1 MPIDPNRV
9 RDIFLAALE
18 LTPEERPTYLA
29 ETCRHDADLRAEVDR
44 LLLANADP
52 DSILEPPASQTT
64 AAPTEQATANSA
76 EATADHANPDQN
88 DTRTA
93 SPGPRGPSRSS
104 SEGIGAVISGRYTL
118 AEVIGEG
125 GMGSVYLASQTD
137 PVKRD
142 VALKLIKTGMDSR
155 GVLARF
161 DAERQALAMM
171 DHPNIARIY
180 DGGVTPT
187 GQPFFVMELVKGEP
201 LTSYC
206 DKHRLSIKARLE
218 LFVAVCQAVQHAH
231 QKGIIH
237 RDLKPSNILV
247 TEVDGKP
254 TPKVIDFG
262 VAKATEVKLTDMS
275 LADIGAIV
283 GTPAYMSPEQADPTS
298 MDIDTRSDVYSL
310 GVILYELLA
319 GSPPIDP
326 KQFHRGAILEML
338 RMVREDDPPRPSTKL
353 STAEALPSIA
363 ANRNI
368 DPAHLRHSVRGDL
381 DWVVMKALEKDRKR
395 RYETANGFAADIL
408 RHLANE
414 PVEAAPPSRGYRLRK
429 FVRKH
434 RGPVIAASLLLI
446 SLLAG
451 ITGTALGLLRADW
464 ALQLADSRAE
474 ELKYRL
480 GVSNTVLAAA
490 AYDNNNVVLA
500 AERLD
505 EVPLEQR
512 GWEWRY
518 LKQQVRGG
526 LFTLYGH
533 TMNVNSVAFSPDG
546 SRIATGSWDKTAKVW
561 DARTGESLLELNGH
575 SNEVTSVSFSPDGTR
590 IVTGSSDRRAKVW
603 DAKTG
608 ASLLELRGHKRE
620 VTSVSFSPDGTRIVT
635 GSRDNTAK
643 VWDARTGASLVDLK
657 GHKWSVRSASYSP
670 DGTRIITGSSDG
682 TAKVWDALTGASLVD
697 LQGHQAEVTS
707 VAFSPD
713 GKRIATG
720 SLDKTARVWDART
733 GASLIDL
740 RGHTR
745 NINSVS
751 LSPDGTRIVTGSED
765 KSAKVWDAV
774 TGASLVDLKGQKES
788 VTSVSFNS
796 DGTRILTGSSDQNAK
811 VWDARTG
818 ASLIDLRERA
828 GKVTS
833 VSFSPDGKRFVT
845 GSENDS
851 ARVWDALTG
860 AFLFE
865 LGSLTGAVT
874 SVSFSPDGKRIV
886 TGTGVGFAT
895 LWDAQTGEYLMD
907 LRGHSDSVMSV
918 AFSPD
923 GKRILTGSLD
933 KTACVW
939 DARTGASLLVLRG
952 HTDGVLSV
960 AFSPDGTRIVTGS
973 SDNTA
978 KVWYARTDASF
989 VELIGHTDRVTFV
1002 EFLPGGTRIETYSSD
1017 KTFKLWDVPTGKE
1030 LKGVPI
1036 PRMLKPSKVSPY
1048 RPLFAHTFG
1057 NTVELLPLKPGA
1069 KELEYR
1075 RLVMKPDPR
1084 CYRECYNRAKG
1095 TGDTFAA
1102 QFYLNLLPTSEKA
1115 RIVVEPLFATLG
1127 LREDVVAALK
1137 AQPASDPEIQSASL
1151 ALAETWPEDVTEL
1164 NNLAWPLVAEPGQPQ
1179 SRYARGLRL
1188 AEAVNRINA
1197 DDGLLLNTLGVAQYR
1212 SGLLNEALATLTRS
1226 DELNGYREPA
1236 DLAFLALAQHR
1247 LGQSEKARNTL
1258 AGLREAMKDRFP
1270 IDLESTSFL
1279 REAEAIEL
1287 DLAFPANPF
1296 AQ

>member
-733 GASLIDL
+733 GASL
-740 RGHTR
+740 
-745 NINSVS
+745 
-751 LSPDGTRIVTGSED
+751 
-765 KSAKVWDAV
+765 
-774 TGASLVDLKGQKES
+774 VDLKGQKES